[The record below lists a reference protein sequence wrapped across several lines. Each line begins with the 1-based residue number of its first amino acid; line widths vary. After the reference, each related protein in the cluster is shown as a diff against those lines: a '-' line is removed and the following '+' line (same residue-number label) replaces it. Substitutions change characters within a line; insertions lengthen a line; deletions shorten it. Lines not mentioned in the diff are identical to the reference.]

1 MKKLAV
7 IGAGSMAEAL
17 ISGIVDNK
25 LLNKEQIWV
34 TNRSNEE
41 KLQQL
46 QEEYGVNTSYN
57 TKEVLQYADLVIL
70 AMKPKDVASAMVQLK
85 PLLTGDM
92 LIVSVLAGVS
102 IESIERLAE
111 KPLSIVRAMPNTSA
125 AIGKSATA
133 LAVNERVAS
142 NQMGLVQSL
151 FETVG
156 LTTFVKEEQL
166 DAVTG
171 LSGSGPA
178 YIYYLVEAM
187 EKSAIEIGLEKEMAK
202 DFIVQTLLG
211 AAEMLA
217 KSTKEPEQ
225 LRREVTSPGGT
236 TEAGIKVLETHGVQ
250 KAFISCIKE
259 ATAQSK
265 RLGHSLTNQLTQ
277 KTS

>member
-1 MKKLAV
+1 
-7 IGAGSMAEAL
+7 
-17 ISGIVDNK
+17 
-25 LLNKEQIWV
+25 
-34 TNRSNEE
+34 
-41 KLQQL
+41 
-46 QEEYGVNTSYN
+46 
-57 TKEVLQYADLVIL
+57 
-70 AMKPKDVASAMVQLK
+70 
-85 PLLTGDM
+85 
-92 LIVSVLAGVS
+92 
-102 IESIERLAE
+102 
-111 KPLSIVRAMPNTSA
+111 
-125 AIGKSATA
+125 
-133 LAVNERVAS
+133 
-142 NQMGLVQSL
+142 
-151 FETVG
+151 
-156 LTTFVKEEQL
+156 
-166 DAVTG
+166 
-171 LSGSGPA
+171 
-178 YIYYLVEAM
+178 M